1 HDISVGSGDLLPDFR
16 LLHLPFD
23 DDEAPDSDRPVVQ
36 LPVDFEVENVSAE
49 NEHRVECHRIE
60 VSQDGVRFTALL
72 RHGSDRLTTVQ
83 LDRELIQAIAA
94 GRSPNLPTAKLTTPT
109 FN

>member
-1 HDISVGSGDLLPDFR
+1 
-16 LLHLPFD
+16 
-23 DDEAPDSDRPVVQ
+23 
-36 LPVDFEVENVSAE
+36 VENITTE

-60 VSQDGVRFTALL
+60 VNQDGVRFTAVL

-83 LDRELIQAIAA
+83 LDLELIQTIAA
-94 GRSPNLPTAKLTTPT
+94 GRSPRLPTAKLTTPT